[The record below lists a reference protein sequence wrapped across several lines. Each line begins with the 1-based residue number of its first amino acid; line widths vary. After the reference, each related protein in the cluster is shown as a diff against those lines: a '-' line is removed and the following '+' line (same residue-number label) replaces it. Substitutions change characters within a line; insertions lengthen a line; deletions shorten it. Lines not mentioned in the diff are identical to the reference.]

1 MRVSRQELGR
11 DAIDA
16 LATALTDAGLRVHPE
31 FPSGDGVVD
40 LVLDGPSGPISLEV
54 KATSVADPGRIA
66 TLIGSANGTSLGS
79 RADATILVADE
90 LSEASRKLLRE
101 HGWGYFDRRG
111 RLWLRINGVTIN
123 DTELQPQPR
132 HRSDAPGA
140 NPLTGRV
147 ALGMALWMLMHPDE
161 IAGVRALSRELE
173 CSPSTAHDAMKR
185 LKGAALVRPDNAPLL
200 PELFWAVADVW
211 RPERHYVVRAP
222 APDDAATTFGLGEDG
237 PALVISSD
245 VAAAAW
251 GAPVVVQSGAR
262 ADFYVAP
269 AVLQRAVRRLGPA
282 SETEAGA
289 SLAAA
294 PIRAVWKEAFDHPSR
309 ATPWLHWPLAHPVV
323 VALDLAQDRSRGREI
338 IADWDP
344 PDEMR
349 RVW

>member
-1 MRVSRQELGR
+1 MRVSRPELER

-16 LATALTDAGLRVHPE
+16 LATALTDAGLLVHPE
-31 FPSGDGVVD
+31 IASGGGVVD
-40 LVLDGPSGPISLEV
+40 LVLDGPGGPISLEV
-54 KATSVADPGRIA
+54 KATSVAEPGRIA
-66 TLIGSANGTSLGS
+66 TMIDSANGTSLGS

-90 LSEASRKLLRE
+90 LSDASRKLLRE
-101 HGWGYFDRRG
+101 RGWGYFDRRG
-111 RLWLRINGVTIN
+111 RLWLRTKGVTIN
-123 DTELQPQPR
+123 HTELQPQPR
-132 HRSDAPGA
+132 HRSDAPGT

-147 ALGMALWMLMHPDE
+147 ALGMALWMLMHPDHT
-161 IAGVRALSRELE
+161 AGVRALSRELE

-211 RPERHYVVRAP
+211 RPERHYVVRDP
-222 APDDAATTFGLGEDG
+222 APDDAATLGLGEDG
-237 PALVISSD
+237 LALVISSD

-282 SETEAGA
+282 NETEAGA

-294 PIRAVWKEAFDHPSR
+294 PIRAVWKEGFNHPSR